1 MREKRTK
8 VNFNVSL
15 CHYVIKTDR
24 SPNLPDES
32 RIITFEN
39 TQITIIS
46 LCNAREG
53 ATWYFIYIYE
63 YKPVFCKLPSTSFCL
78 LAPPSLLSDLLRNS
92 FQ

>member
-8 VNFNVSL
+8 VNFNVFL

-24 SPNLPDES
+24 SPNLPDEC

-46 LCNAREG
+46 LCNAKEG
-53 ATWYFIYIYE
+53 AT
-63 YKPVFCKLPSTSFCL
+63 
-78 LAPPSLLSDLLRNS
+78 
-92 FQ
+92 